1 MDTSC
6 STTRVRASGRP
17 AGPYSTRPETAIPCA
32 TRPVVPPSPASSAR
46 SARLGSEL
54 PEIFRIEVLE
64 VVLQGIGI
72 ERPRSGLAAR
82 LARFHR
88 GERQQT
94 LAGEYRRLEPQ
105 RDGDRVRR
113 PGVDLDHRVAA
124 INVQLR
130 VIGVLLDLRDD
141 HLAQVRPQAEDDL
154 FQ

>member
-17 AGPYSTRPETAIPCA
+17 AGPYSTRPETAIPWA
-32 TRPVVPPSPASSAR
+32 TRPVVPPPPPSSAR
-46 SARLGSEL
+46 SARLRSEL

-94 LAGEYRRLEPQ
+94 LAGEYRRLEPH

-124 INVQLR
+124 IDVQLR
-130 VIGVLLDLRDD
+130 VIGVLLDLR
-141 HLAQVRPQAEDDL
+141 
-154 FQ
+154 